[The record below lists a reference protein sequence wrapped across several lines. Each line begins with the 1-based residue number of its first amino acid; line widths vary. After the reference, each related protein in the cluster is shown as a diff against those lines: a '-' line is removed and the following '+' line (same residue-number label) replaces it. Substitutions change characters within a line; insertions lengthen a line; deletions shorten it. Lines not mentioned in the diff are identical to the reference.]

1 MSASENPGR
10 RRPTRPRRAATA
22 QRTSPAF
29 GTTWR
34 RAHLTV
40 DEREA
45 RGQQGRKDAPR
56 RSHADWRPAS
66 DRPDPIA
73 LLEEQAATRVPE
85 LVPIRY
91 GRMLVSPFSFFRGAA
106 LIMAADLAATP
117 AFGRHGPA
125 VRRCPPLEL
134 RPVRIRRAQAALR
147 RQRLRR
153 DAAGPVGVGRQAPG
167 RELRCARA
175 RPRVLGEATG
185 VRVVLAGVRAYR
197 EHMRHAA
204 EMRTL
209 DSWYEHLDANR
220 LLERVRAET
229 RRGRLSK
236 REAPHRPGADREG
249 AHARQR
255 ARVRQAGR
263 RGGRRAAHRRR
274 PAADRPDRRP
284 DRVRHRVGRRRDA
297 HQEAARCRTGARSGT
312 TTTRSRSSATCTL
325 PARSSASAAS
335 ARAATS
341 CCCSAA
347 TISDPL
353 VPAGEGGPDLGA
365 RAVPGQERVPAPRRA
380 HRRRPARDAGGER
393 HLPRLAAHQG
403 PRRRQ
408 PRLLRAPVPRLEGR
422 DRRGGARGHAGRR
435 SMPRSAARPSPART
449 RAGATASPSRRTWGR
464 GTCSTAPSP
473 TFAAAYG
480 DQNDRDYATFVD
492 AVGSGRL
499 VAEPGL

>member
-106 LIMAADLAATP
+106 LIMAADLAASPRSGVTV
-117 AFGRHGPA
+117 AALRG
-125 VRRCPPLEL
+125 CPPLEL

-147 RQRLRR
+147 RQRFRR

-167 RELRCARA
+167 RELRCAWA
-175 RPRVLGEATG
+175 RPRVLGEGPACRRARG
-185 VRVVLAGVRAYR
+185 RARLPRAHAARRRDAHARLLVRASRR
-197 EHMRHAA
+197 EPAA
-204 EMRTL
+204 RARPGR
-209 DSWYEHLDANR
+209 DAAR
-220 LLERVRAET
+220 PAQQG
-229 RRGRLSK
+229 RG
-236 REAPHRPGADREG
+236 PHRPGADREG

-263 RGGRRAAHRRR
+263 RGERRAAHRRR
-274 PAADRPDRRP
+274 PAADCPDRRP
-284 DRVRHRVGRRRDA
+284 DRVRHRVGRPRDA
-297 HQEAARCRTGARSGT
+297 HQEAAPVVPPHPRAPPPPARGVP
-312 TTTRSRSSATCTL
+312 L
-325 PARSSASAAS
+325 PARRPQGRRRRQRRHALLHPAD
-335 ARAATS
+335 ARPRRS
-341 CCCSAA
+341 G
-347 TISDPL
+347 PL

-365 RAVPGQERVPAPRRA
+365 RAVPGQERVPATTA
-380 HRRRPARDAGGER
+380 
-393 HLPRLAAHQG
+393 
-403 PRRRQ
+403 
-408 PRLLRAPVPRLEGR
+408 
-422 DRRGGARGHAGRR
+422 
-435 SMPRSAARPSPART
+435 SASSPAS
-449 RAGATASPSRRTWGR
+449 A
-464 GTCSTAPSP
+464 
-473 TFAAAYG
+473 
-480 DQNDRDYATFVD
+480 
-492 AVGSGRL
+492 
-499 VAEPGL
+499 